1 MNLTMEELCLMA
13 AYDIPD
19 RLALAAA
26 LRDGLTVLE
35 EPELQELAESTAE
48 KLESM
53 TDDEYKALDR
63 TPDFDFEPEGDDETE
78 G

>member
-1 MNLTMEELCLMA
+1 MNPTMEELCLMA
-13 AYDIPD
+13 AYDITD
-19 RLALAAA
+19 RLVLAAA

-53 TDDEYKALDR
+53 TDDEFKALDR
-63 TPDFDFEPEGDDETE
+63 TLDFDLEGDDETE

>member
-1 MNLTMEELCLMA
+1 MNPTMEELCLMA
-13 AYDIPD
+13 AYGIPD

-35 EPELQELAESTAE
+35 EPELQELAENTAE

-53 TDDEYKALDR
+53 TDDEFKALDR
-63 TPDFDFEPEGDDETE
+63 TLDFDLEGDDETE